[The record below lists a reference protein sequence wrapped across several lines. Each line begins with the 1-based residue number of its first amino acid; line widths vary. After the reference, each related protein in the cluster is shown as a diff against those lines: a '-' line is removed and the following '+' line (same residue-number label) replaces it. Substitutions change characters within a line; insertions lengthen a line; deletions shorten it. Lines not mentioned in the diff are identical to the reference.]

1 MKELPHCRSGHVCE
15 IKTAHDGHYDLMRLI
30 IVSFFLIDSFL
41 WDKPESLHDP
51 DWNLK
56 IMIEFLFIVTVIY
69 VTNITFIFSY
79 ISKISFDIF

>member
-1 MKELPHCRSGHVCE
+1 
-15 IKTAHDGHYDLMRLI
+15 MRLI

-56 IMIEFLFIVTVIY
+56 ITIEFLFIVTVIY